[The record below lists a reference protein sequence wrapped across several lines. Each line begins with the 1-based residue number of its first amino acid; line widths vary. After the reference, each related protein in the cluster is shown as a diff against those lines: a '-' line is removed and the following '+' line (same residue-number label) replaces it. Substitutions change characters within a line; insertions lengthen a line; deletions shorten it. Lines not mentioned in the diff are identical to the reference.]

1 LRLHL
6 FTSESWPILKSPLLH
21 STIENSHVLGTVV
34 SEHPRAARNRE
45 HSLVIVADDVVVG
58 VDVEFVHLS
67 LENVQGWHRVGQV
80 GSLSHHLVMV
90 EKLSVRCDAG
100 FQVLGLAVSRIVRH
114 VPSRVNNAEVAVLS
128 FNKRRKFLSFD
139 EILCSS

>member
-1 LRLHL
+1 
-6 FTSESWPILKSPLLH
+6 
-21 STIENSHVLGTVV
+21 
-34 SEHPRAARNRE
+34 
-45 HSLVIVADDVVVG
+45 
-58 VDVEFVHLS
+58 
-67 LENVQGWHRVGQV
+67 
-80 GSLSHHLVMV
+80 MV

-114 VPSRVNNAEVAVLS
+114 VPSRVNNAEVAILS